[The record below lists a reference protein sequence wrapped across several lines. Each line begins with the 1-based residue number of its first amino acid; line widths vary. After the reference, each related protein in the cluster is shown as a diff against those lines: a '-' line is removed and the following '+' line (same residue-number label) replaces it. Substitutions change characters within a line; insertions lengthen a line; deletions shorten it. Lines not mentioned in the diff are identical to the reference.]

1 MLYPPKQIDRAC
13 KINPFMIARATASS
27 AGFVLPSPASCI
39 PKVHLHRL
47 PHASYTAPRPW
58 SSSWQS
64 TDPFALKSKPPMRRC
79 RALRSKG
86 NSNNALPRKPWL
98 PFLALMGV
106 ESALL
111 GPFLDDFHGRT
122 GVLVYRDPISIDM
135 GSLHILGSAAW
146 VSDVLVGWGG

>member
-1 MLYPPKQIDRAC
+1 
-13 KINPFMIARATASS
+13 
-27 AGFVLPSPASCI
+27 
-39 PKVHLHRL
+39 
-47 PHASYTAPRPW
+47 
-58 SSSWQS
+58 
-64 TDPFALKSKPPMRRC
+64 
-79 RALRSKG
+79 
-86 NSNNALPRKPWL
+86 
-98 PFLALMGV
+98 MGV